1 MMGDGL
7 TPFDSF
13 MAICTGRDMEPDR
26 ERGES
31 GGGKIKLGLR
41 SWEHFRVRLTINVD
55 GGV

>member
-31 GGGKIKLGLR
+31 GGGKIKSGLR
-41 SWEHFRVRLTINVD
+41 SWGHFQMRLTISVD